1 MDKNLEE
8 SGQPPSKEYHEIAN
22 AFPLM
27 KGSQFDD
34 LVVDIRAN
42 GLRIPITTF
51 EGKVLDGRN
60 RERACLLAGV
70 TPVYPNHSDLHH
82 DVSTLQG
89 IR

>member
-51 EGKVLDGRN
+51 EGKVLDGRPN
-60 RERACLLAGV
+60 LRTSRASL
-70 TPVYPNHSDLHH
+70 TPLY
-82 DVSTLQG
+82 
-89 IR
+89 

>member
-1 MDKNLEE
+1 
-8 SGQPPSKEYHEIAN
+8 
-22 AFPLM
+22 M

-82 DVSTLQG
+82 DISTLQG